1 MFTCFRKSNLSAV
14 PCFDTINDGN
24 WKKFE
29 QDLGNLLN
37 YKRQNPDYLDEVIKS
52 VICKYDQF
60 WVK

>member
-1 MFTCFRKSNLSAV
+1 V
-14 PCFDTINDGN
+14 PCFDATNDGN

-29 QDLGNLLN
+29 QDLENLLN

-60 WVK
+60 WVKYLP